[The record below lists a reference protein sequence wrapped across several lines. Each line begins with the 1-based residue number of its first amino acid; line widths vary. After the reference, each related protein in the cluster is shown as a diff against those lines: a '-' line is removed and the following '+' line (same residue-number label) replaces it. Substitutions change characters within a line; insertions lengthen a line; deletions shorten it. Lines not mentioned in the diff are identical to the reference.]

1 MTNVLGHLRFTIPK
15 DSFEPP
21 SPFKEA
27 AGALF
32 GKQQPHVGGK
42 GRKTRPLNPEQN
54 HL

>member
-1 MTNVLGHLRFTIPK
+1 MQNVLDRVHFTIPK
-15 DSFEPP
+15 DSFEIT

-42 GRKTRPLNPEQN
+42 SVKARATPPTLHR
-54 HL
+54 